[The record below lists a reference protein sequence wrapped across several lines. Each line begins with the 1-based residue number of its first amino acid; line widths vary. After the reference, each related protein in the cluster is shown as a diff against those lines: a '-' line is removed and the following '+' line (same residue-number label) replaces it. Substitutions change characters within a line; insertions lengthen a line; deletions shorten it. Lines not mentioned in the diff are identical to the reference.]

1 MYILLHLQSYNINFF
16 EGLKVAKV
24 RWLLLK
30 REVFSR
36 VLSWK
41 MREKLLLLLG
51 SIFPRGS
58 KRKKEFLHGVF
69 VVDVP
74 VVPAGAI
81 VLKYSITS
89 ILFWDLASLA
99 RRRIHLCVP
108 GSGFSSSAGVNC
120 RHSWNWTTIS
130 LGSFDWVWM
139 HWRTSWGR
147 AIDFSRN

>member
-1 MYILLHLQSYNINFF
+1 MQICVYINFY
-16 EGLKVAKV
+16 EGLKVAKM
-24 RWLLLK
+24 RWLFLQ

-36 VLSWK
+36 ALSWK
-41 MREKLLLLLG
+41 MREKLHLLLG
-51 SIFPRGS
+51 SIFPRGN
-58 KRKKEFLHGVF
+58 KRKNEFLHGVF

-89 ILFWDLASLA
+89 ILFWDLALLA
-99 RRRIHLCVP
+99 RHRIHRCVF
-108 GSGFSSSAGVNC
+108 GTGFSRSAGVNS

-130 LGSFDWVWM
+130 LASLRWDWM

-147 AIDFSRN
+147 TRDFSRK

>member
-1 MYILLHLQSYNINFF
+1 MSKTNYDNCTCKSVYILLHLQSSNTKFF
-16 EGLKVAKV
+16 EGLKVVKM
-24 RWLLLK
+24 RWLLFK
-30 REVFSR
+30 REVFSW

-41 MREKLLLLLG
+41 MREKLHLQLG
-51 SIFPRGS
+51 SIFPRGN
-58 KRKKEFLHGVF
+58 KRKREFLHGVF

-99 RRRIHLCVP
+99 RRRIHLCVT

-139 HWRTSWGR
+139 
-147 AIDFSRN
+147 